1 MKTRIAALAAVVLCA
16 SSLSELLPHTIAN
29 SSDAGDHQSIYAG
42 NESCKTC
49 HESIYRSYS
58 RTPMALTSGTIG
70 DNFVEGSFEHK
81 GSAVLYRIMRQDAQ
95 VFLTYQRVDDPSVRG
110 SQQLSYFIGSGM
122 GYLAWL

>member
-1 MKTRIAALAAVVLCA
+1 MKAGIAALAAVVLCA
-16 SSLSELLPHTIAN
+16 SSLSELLPRTIA
-29 SSDAGDHQSIYAG
+29 SSSEPGEHQSTYAG

-81 GSAVLYRIMRQDAQ
+81 GSAVLYRIMRQNDQ
-95 VFLTYQRVDDPSVRG
+95 VFLNYQRLDDPSVRG
-110 SQQLSYFIGSGM
+110 SQQ
-122 GYLAWL
+122 